1 MKNQRQINKEL
12 RYYNR
17 KNYYLLF
24 LCLFLSEL
32 LITAYAVMMQSPT
45 VLTILPE
52 GGDSRKQVSM
62 IFFLAGF
69 GCGVFVVYA
78 AALFL
83 KYKSRETGI
92 LMALGASA
100 RQLGARLLRELL
112 LVSGISFLG
121 GMVLGTPLAFCI
133 WKLFCIFLVN
143 TEETSFSIGVQ
154 AYGISVCYALVCMVL
169 LIFMGI
175 LFIRQTDV
183 IAIVHNERKC
193 EPVRD
198 VKPWYGWAGSLLM
211 ILGGVCGY
219 MTPMLCVR
227 MLNWYCP
234 AWINVTYLPLFVGLY
249 MLLLYI
255 VVHGRK
261 KGKKRWRDIITGSM
275 MKFQG
280 RQTVNSML
288 VITVLLAGAYFAAF
302 YTPMMLSGSQKA
314 IDERPIDFL
323 FPYRQ
328 DQDMLTEEEIKA
340 LAESYQ
346 VEITEYSTY
355 PLAVLAHDGS
365 TQIMDSRRNF
375 HYEYRELVGEGNYLP
390 ASEFNRIAKQDIEVP
405 EGTCRAVIG
414 EDGGNAF
421 WLANDTTM
429 LTNPVTGKTLGI
441 SFDGYVCDNMLSGKY
456 YVLNDEDYMKI
467 SEGLTDEWRERLV
480 AFNVA
485 DVDGSYG
492 FAQELYR
499 QIVAR
504 TGSDCQVTRMD
515 DRIYDRQARTGS
527 FGEYED
533 SGSDITISFKEYQSF
548 YFKQFWK
555 YAPMFRILDKTDFL
569 STYAVFL
576 MLFLF
581 ISLICFAAVFIIIY
595 TRCMTIAMNSRLVYK
610 DLKHLGAGHDFLINS
625 VRGQV
630 GKVFKAPAAVGT
642 VAIYLF
648 YCLIL
653 YMNDGG
659 RFTPGELAGLGSC
672 AAVVGVV
679 TLCIWGFYRF
689 VLKRVCEKLEI
700 R

>member
-1 MKNQRQINKEL
+1 MKNWKQINKEL

-32 LITAYAVMMQSPT
+32 LITAYAVMMRSPT

-52 GGDSRKQVSM
+52 SGDSRKQVSM
-62 IFFLAGF
+62 IFFLAVF

-92 LMALGASA
+92 FMALGASA

-112 LVSGISFLG
+112 LISGISFLG

-154 AYGISVCYALVCMVL
+154 AYGISVSYGVVCMVL
-169 LIFMGI
+169 LFFMGI
-175 LFIRQTDV
+175 LFIRQTNV
-183 IAIVHNERKC
+183 IAIVHNERKN

-198 VKPWYGWAGSLLM
+198 VKPWYGWAGILLM
-211 ILGGVCGY
+211 ILGGACGY
-219 MTPMLCVR
+219 LAPVLCIDL
-227 MLNWYCP
+227 LNWYPP
-234 AWINVTYLPLFVGLY
+234 AWINAAYLPLFAGLY

-255 VVHGRK
+255 VIHGKR
-261 KGKKRWRDIITGSM
+261 KGKKHWQDIITGSM

-302 YTPMMLSGSQKA
+302 YTPMMLAGSQKA

-340 LAESYQ
+340 LAESCQ
-346 VEITEYSTY
+346 VEITEYGTY
-355 PLAVLAHDGS
+355 SLAVLAHDGN
-365 TQIMDSRRNF
+365 TQIMDSGRSF

-390 ASEFNRIAKQDIEVP
+390 ASEFNRITKQEIEVP

-414 EDGGNAF
+414 EDGSNVF
-421 WLANDTTM
+421 WLSNDTTM

-441 SFDGYVCDNMLSGKY
+441 SFGGYVYDNMLSGKY
-456 YVLNDEDYMKI
+456 YVLNDKDYIKI

-492 FAQELYR
+492 FAKELYR

-504 TGSDCQVTRMD
+504 TGSECQVTRMD
-515 DRIYDRQARTGS
+515 DRIYDRQARAGS

-533 SGSDITISFKEYQSF
+533 NGTDITISFKDYQSF

-595 TRCMTIAMNSRLVYK
+595 TRCMTIAMNSRLVYE
-610 DLKHLGAGHDFLINS
+610 DLKHLGAGHAFLYHSIK
-625 VRGQV
+625 GQV
-630 GKVFKAPAAVGT
+630 GKVFKAPTAVGT
-642 VAIYLF
+642 VVIYLF
-648 YCLIL
+648 YCMIL

-659 RFTPGELAGLGSC
+659 RFTPTELAGLGSC
-672 AAVVGVV
+672 AAVVCVV
-679 TLCIWGFYRF
+679 TLCIRGFYSF

-700 R
+700 G